1 MYTILGN
8 WCDKPPER
16 LNLLWP
22 LINKLCLTNR
32 LLALAQV
39 PQKRNVKAQNKC
51 IDQSHIHKAKFIL
64 STSFKDFLRRLSHDE
79 SARSEE

>member
-51 IDQSHIHKAKFIL
+51 IDKIL
-64 STSFKDFLRRLSHDE
+64 TAITLGHDFGKSRLFLNF
-79 SARSEE
+79 